1 MFDVIIKLEVIL
13 MGIII
18 SSDIND
24 FLSNEVAST
33 SIEYALL
40 AIILGVSL
48 VSLFVF
54 IGNTLYDLY
63 SSVQI
68 PVVSK
73 H

>member
-1 MFDVIIKLEVIL
+1 MD
-13 MGIII
+13 III

-40 AIILGVSL
+40 AIILGISL
-48 VSLFVF
+48 VSLFAF